1 MLKILLQDKLRII
14 KLNFDFLDLLK
25 LLLQDKTLIYK
36 VLVIDEN

>member
-1 MLKILLQDKLRII
+1 MLKFLLQDRLRIK
-14 KLNFDFLDLLK
+14 KLNFNFLDLLK